1 MNIDNLTKTEVD
13 LLVELV
19 AAKFAKWTNC
29 KTFGKYRYLI
39 CEHSLGSSLRK
50 NFLVVCNTLPPQSS
64 SSGGTNRYD
73 LRVAVQNEIL
83 VSLNK
88 DPTLRIGDQPVR
100 SDSFDYTVVYARGS
114 VVPKTQRRRGR
125 SGRSS
130 GNNLLADTSTANK
143 RMFLAAVAAQA
154 SWKVNSLY
162 TKELIEQASLQDQ
175 TADTKVQF
183 EKYTKA
189 LVFNASDQRSIAKV
203 AFSVITEDILNDLRS
218 RFSIPD
224 DMYIRLDQP
233 YYQGLKC
240 TDVLINAMRDAP
252 GDQFCTTLYDAIS
265 KYDLTSILDKLVA
278 SNEPACLRFAAIY
291 GNSTHQA
298 LCLCGTYEPAREAA
312 ELAHNGTIEKA
323 KALIISTHRKQAGL
337 DQAS

>member
-29 KTFGKYRYLI
+29 KTFDKYRYLI

-64 SSGGTNRYD
+64 SSGGINRYD
-73 LRVAVQNEIL
+73 LRAAVQNEIL
-83 VSLNK
+83 VGLNK
-88 DPTLRIGDQPVR
+88 VRIGDQPIR
-100 SDSFDYTVVYARGS
+100 SDSFDYTLVYARGS
-114 VVPKTQRRRGR
+114 VVPKTQQRRRR

-130 GNNLLADTSTANK
+130 GNNLLADTSITNK
-143 RMFLAAVAAQA
+143 RMFLTAVAAQA

-175 TADTKVQF
+175 TADTKVQL

-224 DMYIRLDQP
+224 DMHIKLDQP
-233 YYQGLKC
+233 YYQGIKC

-252 GDQFCTTLYDAIS
+252 GDQFCTTLYEAIS
-265 KYDLTSILDKLVA
+265 KYDLTSILDKLVT

-298 LCLCGTYEPAREAA
+298 LCLCGTSEPAREAA

-323 KALIISTHRKQAGL
+323 KALIVGTQRKQVGL
-337 DQAS
+337 DRAS